1 LGVIP
6 LSFIKKIAT
15 LLSGSVLAQLLTFAS
30 YPLLTLWLVP
40 DQWAT
45 LGMFSAWVAVFSVW
59 SCGGLEATILL
70 PERNTTAWS
79 LWRIAKKWGI
89 YLGLL
94 SSLVLVFAV
103 VIFPNYWTPFYFP
116 GIIVLI
122 GCSVFLEGGILSSM
136 QWHNRLEAFAIMS
149 KSRLIQSFTT
159 LLLSVVLAWVVPK
172 VNGVL
177 VYAWVLGQAVAYLW
191 LRWNMSVQ
199 IAKLQLPQEP
209 SHLAYASYAH
219 FPKPSMLSSL
229 LNSLS
234 RQLPFFILPAFG
246 NAAMLGNFTLAHKV
260 LTAPIAF
267 IGASLTQIFNVQS
280 SQSSTYSGK
289 LHNWTQNW
297 LRIFI
302 GSALIPFLLLMFW
315 GDDLFA
321 SIFGESYREAGR
333 LTAYLAPWIFLL
345 YWINPLSHLINVHQ
359 QLRPHLMYNVVV
371 ICARALALWLVGT
384 ALGFDAA
391 VMAFGTVGFL
401 AALYMSIWLWKLSKN
416 HINHTS
422 SRQDRNPNAVP
433 LRIIFTGDV
442 AVTGNYADRLKQGHD
457 IWSKEVQAHFD
468 NAAATVV
475 NWEGPISDDE
485 GTRKKGEPIAQTE
498 QALSYCTKNKINVFN
513 VANNHIHDLGKEMAG
528 RTVKAILDQGE
539 MVIGLNANGDW
550 DWAPQYVCLH
560 GVTVALLAIH
570 EDESPVSIFQLRK
583 SLVSIRQ
590 QSDYIVLNYH
600 GGEEYSDIPF
610 PFKRRRLLSLIHE
623 DVDVIIAHHPHVIQ
637 PMQQIGKK
645 WIFYSLGNFIFDIH
659 EQQGRDKIQN
669 GVLLQLNFFIDRIEP
684 KLIPLQLVNQKGE
697 VTLGKDQYLESLMNR
712 WEGQSYWSLWT
723 SECHRIR
730 QEEKQLTQR
739 QYSNAPQ
746 ESPSKAKMKWVSLF
760 NPTRRT
766 LLIGDLMF
774 RLQNRK
780 KA

>member
-1 LGVIP
+1 M
-6 LSFIKKIAT
+6 SFFKKIAT

-30 YPLLTLWLVP
+30 YPLLTLWLAP
-40 DQWAT
+40 DQWAM

-70 PERNTTAWS
+70 PETNSVAWS
-79 LWRIAKKWGI
+79 LWRIAKRWGV

-94 SSLVLVFAV
+94 SSLILVFAV
-103 VIFPNYWTPFYFP
+103 VLFPNYWTPFCFP

-136 QWHNRLEAFAIMS
+136 QWHNRMEAFDVMS
-149 KSRLIQSFTT
+149 KSRLIQSFIT
-159 LLLSVVLAWVVPK
+159 LLLSLVLALVVPK

-177 VYAWVLGQAVAYLW
+177 VYAWVLGQAVAYFW
-191 LRWNMSVQ
+191 LRWNMSMQ
-199 IAKLQLPQEP
+199 IAELQLTQEP

-246 NAAMLGNFTLAHKV
+246 TAAMLGNFTLAHKV

-280 SQSSTYSGK
+280 SQSSSGQGK
-289 LHNWTQNW
+289 LHQWSQNW

-302 GSALIPFLLLMFW
+302 GSALIPLLLLMFW

-345 YWINPLSHLINVHQ
+345 YWLNPLSHLINVHQ

-371 ICARALALWLVGT
+371 MCARALVLWLVGT
-384 ALGFDAA
+384 TLGFDAA

-416 HINHTS
+416 HGIDTLSLHDKNS
-422 SRQDRNPNAVP
+422 NDVP
-433 LRIIFTGDV
+433 LRIVFTGDV
-442 AVTGNYADRLKQGHD
+442 AVTGNYSDRLQQGYD
-457 IWSKEVQAHFD
+457 VWSEEVQVFFD
-468 NAAATVV
+468 EAAATVV
-475 NWEGPISDDE
+475 NWEGPISDDG
-485 GTRKKGEPIAQTE
+485 GTRKKGEPIVQPE
-498 QALSYCTKNKINVFN
+498 QALSYCTNRKINVFN
-513 VANNHIHDLGKEMAG
+513 LANNHIHDLGKEMAG
-528 RTVKAILDQGE
+528 KTVKAILDQGE

-550 DWAPQYVCLH
+550 DLAPQYVCLH
-560 GVTVALLAIH
+560 GITVALLAIH
-570 EDESPVSIFQLRK
+570 EDESNVSIFLLRERLK
-583 SLVSIRQ
+583 SIRQ

-623 DVDVIIAHHPHVIQ
+623 DVDVIIAHHPHVVQ

-645 WIFYSLGNFIFDIH
+645 WIFYSLGNFIFDID
-659 EQQGRDKIQN
+659 EQQGRDKIQK
-669 GVLLQLNFFIDRIEP
+669 GVLLQLNFFKDSIEP
-684 KLIPLQLVNQKGE
+684 RMIPLDLVNQQGE
-697 VTLGKDQYLESLMNR
+697 VTLGKDEFIESLMNR
-712 WEGQSYWSLWT
+712 WGSQSYWSLWT

-730 QEEKQLTQR
+730 QEEKHLTQR
-739 QYSNAPQ
+739 HYSNAPK
-746 ESPSKAKMKWVSLF
+746 ESSSRAKMKWVSLF
-760 NPTRRT
+760 DPTRRT
-766 LLIGDLMF
+766 LLIGDVIYRFQKRM
-774 RLQNRK
+774 R
-780 KA
+780 A